1 MTLIEKLD
9 HLIIAVEDLDAAV
22 ESYTKVFGFG
32 PSWKGEHT
40 ELGTA
45 NALFLVENTYLE
57 LLASNGN
64 EGAGAAM
71 VKATLELNGEGL
83 SGLVLGTSDIASLKS
98 QLEKHLKE
106 LQDLAL
112 GEGVDNDQGLKRT
125 WKNLFLPFSLTR
137 GLFAFIIQHETGELP
152 VVHGRSSIT
161 INKLDHVVIN
171 TNDPEGFKHLYEEVF
186 GIRLALDQTVEKWG
200 GRMLFFRLNH
210 TTIEV
215 IGKIDKEDPVDKLW
229 GLAWTVED
237 IDATHKRLVK
247 EGVEVSSV
255 KEGRKKNT
263 LVCTVKSDTC
273 NVPTLL
279 IQHLP

>member
-1 MTLIEKLD
+1 
-9 HLIIAVEDLDAAV
+9 
-22 ESYTKVFGFG
+22 
-32 PSWKGEHT
+32 
-40 ELGTA
+40 
-45 NALFLVENTYLE
+45 
-57 LLASNGN
+57 
-64 EGAGAAM
+64 M
-71 VKATLELNGEGL
+71 VKTTLELNGEGL
-83 SGLVLGTSDIASLKS
+83 SGLVLGTSNIASVKSRLK
-98 QLEKHLKE
+98 KHSKE

-112 GEGVDNDQGLKRT
+112 GEGVDNAQGLKRT

-137 GLFAFIIQHETGELP
+137 GLFAFIIQHEKGELP
-152 VVHGRSSIT
+152 KVNGRSSST

-171 TNDPEGFKHLYEEVF
+171 TNDPEGFKHLYAEVF

-215 IGKIDKEDPVDKLW
+215 IGKINKEDPADKLW

-237 IDATHKRLVK
+237 IDATQKRLAK

-255 KEGRKKNT
+255 REGRKKNT